1 MAVTVQSID
10 ELDAELVQQL
20 HAEFTELIQEKYPE
34 VSLVRGPIHDL
45 VHYLAGGIAGAVAQ
59 TNINRVQQSNSLLAI
74 ENNPELADDEL
85 VDAVLSNYLVERKAG
100 VAAQGLITIVVTD
113 NVSVVVPVET
123 TYTANGME
131 FKLDAA
137 FVAKPT
143 GSELLSDAERELTA
157 RGDGTYSFTV
167 PATAVTAGSD
177 GNLRRGVKFTPSPI
191 PARFVTAFAATD
203 FTGGTD
209 TELNAELIKR
219 LQLGVAARV
228 MQGRVNIEALIKS
241 QAQFA
246 DTLHY
251 STIGYGNPEMQR
263 DQHWIFP
270 VSGGGRL
277 DIYART
283 AAKPTTTTLT
293 KTATLIEKRGTGGVW
308 QFSLAKTDAPGFYD
322 VVAVLL
328 PDDDSD
334 ASGFEILL
342 DQRGFDLSG
351 DGVLPDVLTAAEAAY
366 TRFQTAVIQF
376 LDTETNTAD
385 LTVGDTADYDVV
397 VRAMPL
403 ISELQEF
410 CRDGKVRNLASD
422 VLVKAAVPCFLSIN
436 CDIEQAVGE
445 TAPDTSAIKTDIAN
459 IVNNMAFPGQLHAST
474 IADVIHN
481 YLTSRQAVGP
491 ITMHGRI
498 RRPDGTFT
506 VVRNTQILT
515 IPDSPSSMVTGR
527 TVALILDTSDIG
539 ISVVTKGF
547 ETSD

>member
-1 MAVTVQSID
+1 
-10 ELDAELVQQL
+10 
-20 HAEFTELIQEKYPE
+20 
-34 VSLVRGPIHDL
+34 
-45 VHYLAGGIAGAVAQ
+45 
-59 TNINRVQQSNSLLAI
+59 
-74 ENNPELADDEL
+74 
-85 VDAVLSNYLVERKAG
+85 
-100 VAAQGLITIVVTD
+100 
-113 NVSVVVPVET
+113 
-123 TYTANGME
+123 
-131 FKLDAA
+131 
-137 FVAKPT
+137 
-143 GSELLSDAERELTA
+143 
-157 RGDGTYSFTV
+157 
-167 PATAVTAGSD
+167 
-177 GNLRRGVKFTPSPI
+177 
-191 PARFVTAFAATD
+191 
-203 FTGGTD
+203 
-209 TELNAELIKR
+209 
-219 LQLGVAARV
+219 
-228 MQGRVNIEALIKS
+228 
-241 QAQFA
+241 
-246 DTLHY
+246 
-251 STIGYGNPEMQR
+251 
-263 DQHWIFP
+263 
-270 VSGGGRL
+270 
-277 DIYART
+277 
-283 AAKPTTTTLT
+283 
-293 KTATLIEKRGTGGVW
+293 
-308 QFSLAKTDAPGFYD
+308 
-322 VVAVLL
+322 
-328 PDDDSD
+328 
-334 ASGFEILL
+334 
-342 DQRGFDLSG
+342 
-351 DGVLPDVLTAAEAAY
+351 
-366 TRFQTAVIQF
+366 VIQF